1 MLLLQL
7 PFTFTAW
14 KFWYCE
20 LDYKMIDL
28 INTVQ
33 SVITNCLIE
42 LDFSQCSIVDDKK
55 CHFLMNTQCFQCLT
69 KFNVSGFKAI
79 EKFIQETT
87 SVLLHNTQLED
98 LDISNLNLD
107 VEDCRALTQ

>member
-7 PFTFTAW
+7 HLHLTAW
-14 KFWYCE
+14 RFWYCE

-28 INTVQ
+28 INTVR
-33 SVITNCLIE
+33 SVRTNCLIE
-42 LDFSQCSIVDDKK
+42 LDFSHCSIVDDKK

-79 EKFIQETT
+79 QKIHTRNNIIFT
-87 SVLLHNTQLED
+87 SQYSVRRLRYQ
-98 LDISNLNLD
+98 
-107 VEDCRALTQ
+107 